1 MFSLVEIGER
11 AGSGMGIIYEGWADA
26 GLAEPVYEEQFGPD
40 RTVLILPLVAV
51 GDSDNNRQKANES
64 ERKRTKANESER
76 KRTKANESERKRTK
90 ELKSARAAD
99 NRADESVYSTH
110 KGIRNICIRGTWKN
124 AYKRAA

>member
-64 ERKRTKANESER
+64 ERKRTK
-76 KRTKANESERKRTK
+76 